1 MPHPCL
7 PMTDETFVAV
17 AVLKKPVYWHMNQVQ
32 VVFLLSISK
41 GREDMEHFYK
51 TALGLMMNEEAI
63 KRLASEKS
71 YSAFLEMIREAERQ
85 ARS

>member
-1 MPHPCL
+1 
-7 PMTDETFVAV
+7 
-17 AVLKKPVYWHMNQVQ
+17 
-32 VVFLLSISK
+32 
-41 GREDMEHFYK
+41 MEHFFK

-63 KRLASEKS
+63 KRLVSEKS